1 VYVPNEASYYK
12 QLDKHV
18 ESADEAANMPLVVL
32 GEPGTDETGHNVHFT
47 PHHKYKLIS
56 NPL

>member
-1 VYVPNEASYYK
+1 MPNEASYYK